1 MSETSIKQLIQSIVQ
16 NMLQTQLPKVVTGV
30 VMEENPL
37 RIMLVND
44 IAINLSA
51 ISLAIP
57 ERLKPLK
64 AGEQFYML
72 STNSGKYYYLLDRAG

>member
-1 MSETSIKQLIQSIVQ
+1 MDATSIKQLIQGIVQ
-16 NMLQTQLPKVVTGV
+16 RMIQTEVPKIVTGV

-37 RIMLVND
+37 RITLVND

-64 AGEQFYML
+64 TGEQFYML
-72 STNSGKYYYLLDRAG
+72 STNSGKYYYLLDRV

>member
-1 MSETSIKQLIQSIVQ
+1 MDATSIKQLIQGIVQ
-16 NMLQTQLPKVVTGV
+16 QMIRTEVPKIVTGV

-64 AGEQFYML
+64 MGEQFYML
-72 STNSGKYYYLLDRAG
+72 STNSGKYYYLLDRV